1 MRTNVEINDKLIE
14 EAIGLSKVKTK
25 KEVIDIALKNYVNQ
39 MKRKSMAELFGKV
52 KWEGDLNEMRT
63 VSE

>member
-14 EAIGLSKVKTK
+14 EAIVLSKAKTK
-25 KEVIDIALKNYVNQ
+25 KEIIDIALKNYINQ
-39 MKRKSMAELFGKV
+39 MKRKSMVDLFGKV

-63 VSE
+63 V